1 MKTKFLTLALTSIL
15 LLSSCQENNST
26 TTEKIKEEEVL
37 TALDELFEI
46 VDKDIDRIDD
56 IVTEDYFIFENSR
69 KYTTEEFVE
78 YVKSFGDFES
88 KREFANIEIDTDVNS
103 AHLSMYHHG
112 EFDLKDDTGK
122 IRMIAPVA
130 IVFAISITAVS
141 LVRFSAIKPDPTMI
155 ITRKQLPIYSERKY
169 LFLFFI

>member
-1 MKTKFLTLALTSIL
+1 MKTKFLTLGLTFVL
-15 LLSSCQENNST
+15 LLSSCQQNNST

-56 IVTEDYFIFENSR
+56 IVTKDYFIFENSR

-112 EFDLKDDTGK
+112 EFDLQADTGK
-122 IRMIAPVA
+122 IRMIYDWIESAYLVKSEDKLKFRFFFSEVTYDTIVA
-130 IVFAISITAVS
+130 
-141 LVRFSAIKPDPTMI
+141 L
-155 ITRKQLPIYSERKY
+155 E
-169 LFLFFI
+169 